1 MTQQNLRTG
10 KTRAIQCRTSHRGS
24 GPVAVAA
31 PGAAP
36 PSAPPAPVSA
46 APPAKTQR
54 KGSALGGLGLAV
66 VGGVCDL
73 GDITAA
79 AAEAGDGLA
88 DLAEDA
94 AEAIAEV
101 GADAQE
107 AAVE

>member
-31 PGAAP
+31 PGSAP

-54 KGSALGGLGLAV
+54 KGSALGFLGRALGLGGAAAAAGVGLAV
-66 VGGVCDL
+66 VGGVCD
-73 GDITAA
+73 
-79 AAEAGDGLA
+79 
-88 DLAEDA
+88 
-94 AEAIAEV
+94 
-101 GADAQE
+101 
-107 AAVE
+107 